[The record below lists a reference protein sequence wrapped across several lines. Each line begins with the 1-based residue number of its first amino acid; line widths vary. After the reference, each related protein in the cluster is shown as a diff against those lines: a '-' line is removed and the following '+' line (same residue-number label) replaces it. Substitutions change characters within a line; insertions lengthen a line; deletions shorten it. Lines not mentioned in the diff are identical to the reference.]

1 MRAIVWDL
9 EIQESPESAGD
20 WEKARRG
27 ELGVSCVVLY
37 DSATKKFYIYDE
49 NELDACLV
57 HLNEADILIGYNTIN
72 FDVPCFEGYT
82 HGIIDSVH
90 VDLLQ
95 DIWDSLGK
103 HPKGYKLGQVCQ
115 RTLNADKYIE
125 NGETAVHLYKSG
137 KLAKLYT
144 YCMHDVALTRDLFNF
159 IETNG
164 YVVGTDGK
172 PIQLEKMGLTI

>member
-9 EIQESPESAGD
+9 EIQESPESEAD
-20 WEKARRG
+20 WEKARKG

-37 DSATKKFYIYDE
+37 DSATQKYYIYDE
-49 NELDACLV
+49 TELDECLV
-57 HLNEADILIGYNTIN
+57 HLNEADILIGYNTLG
-72 FDVPCFEGYT
+72 FDAPCLQGFT
-82 HGIIDSVH
+82 NGIIEPVH

-103 HPKGYKLGQVCQ
+103 HTKGFKLGQVSQ
-115 RTLNADKYIE
+115 RTLGAEKYIE
-125 NGETAVHLYKSG
+125 NGETAVHLFKTG

-144 YCMHDVALTRDLFNF
+144 YCMHDVALTKDLFNF

-172 PIQLEKMGLTI
+172 PVKLEKMGLTI